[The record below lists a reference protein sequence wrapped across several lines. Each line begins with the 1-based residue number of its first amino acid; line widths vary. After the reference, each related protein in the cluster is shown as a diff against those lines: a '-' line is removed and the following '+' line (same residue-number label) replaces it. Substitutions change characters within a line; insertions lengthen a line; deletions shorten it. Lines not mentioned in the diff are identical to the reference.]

1 MIGTTAT
8 SPTLVSPPY
17 TIAICKGSA
26 LLDETRALFR
36 AWQPGEDLSAFDAR
50 VRREDILGKTTAY
63 RARDIV
69 RRVFARRFLQ
79 PDDRAARQL
88 KRLLEALPSGAWFSD
103 LCLLYAAR
111 ADQLLREVTT
121 KLYWPAIDEGRL
133 TVIPDTVVR
142 FLREAQHQGR
152 MQKPWSNAVQVK
164 VARGLLKALT
174 GFGLLREVARGRRE
188 TVVYQPTDL
197 ALVYLA
203 YDLHASG
210 LTDAGV
216 VEHADWELY
225 GIRRA
230 HRFEVLNRLGGEGW
244 WVAQG
249 AGSVVRITWKH
260 DTLEEAVD
268 ALVGRYFR

>member
-1 MIGTTAT
+1 MLTAAI
-8 SPTLVSPPY
+8 SPTLGSAPY

-36 AWQPGEDLSAFDAR
+36 AWQPGESLSAFDAR
-50 VRREDILGKTTAY
+50 VLREDILGKATAY

-79 PDDRAARQL
+79 PDDRPARQL
-88 KRLLEALPSGAWFSD
+88 KRLLEALPPGAWFGD
-103 LCLLYAAR
+103 LCLLCAAR
-111 ADQLLREVTT
+111 ADQLLSEIITE
-121 KLYWPAIDEGRL
+121 LYWPAVEEGRL
-133 TVIPDTVVR
+133 TVMPDAVVR
-142 FLREAQHQGR
+142 FLREAHHQGR
-152 MQKPWSNAVQVK
+152 MQKPWSDAVRVK

-174 GFGLLREVARGRRE
+174 DFGLLREVARGRRE

-203 YDLHASG
+203 HDLHASG

-216 VEHADWELY
+216 VDHADWELY

-244 WVAQG
+244 WIAQG
-249 AGSVVRITWKH
+249 AGSVVRITWKY

-268 ALVGRYFR
+268 ALVG